1 MGVRSA
7 FRKLTTPVEE
17 LDRERRREQCQLAG
31 ATPTVEV
38 KPRSVARVAG
48 EVSSVRIVP
57 RAGAPCLEVSIND
70 GYGRATA
77 VFFGRRHLAG
87 MSPGRRVA
95 FEGRVQADPSRI
107 VLVNPV
113 YELSG

>member
-17 LDRERRREQCQLAG
+17 LDKERRREQCTLSG
-31 ATPTVEV
+31 ATPCVEV
-38 KPRSVARVAG
+38 RRRSIARVAG

-57 RAGAPCLEVSIND
+57 RAGAPSLEVSIND

-87 MSPGRRVA
+87 LSPGRRVA
-95 FEGRVQADPSRI
+95 FEGRVQAEPGRV

-113 YELSG
+113 YELGA

>member
-1 MGVRSA
+1 VGVRSA

-17 LDRERRREQCQLAG
+17 LDRERRREQCVLAG
-31 ATPTVEV
+31 ATPCVEV
-38 KPRSVARVAG
+38 TPRALARVAG

-57 RAGAPCLEVSIND
+57 RSGAPSLEVSIND

-77 VFFGRRHLAG
+77 IFLGRRHLAG
-87 MSPGRRVA
+87 LSPGRRVA
-95 FEGRVQADPSRI
+95 FEGRVQADPNRI

-113 YELSG
+113 YELGA

>member
-1 MGVRSA
+1 M
-7 FRKLTTPVEE
+7 
-17 LDRERRREQCQLAG
+17 
-31 ATPTVEV
+31 
-38 KPRSVARVAG
+38 ARVAG

-57 RAGAPCLEVSIND
+57 RSGASSLEVSIND

-87 MSPGRRVA
+87 ITPGRRIA
-95 FEGRVQADPSRI
+95 FEGRVQADPNRI

-113 YELSG
+113 YELSA